1 MYINIFSSLFYNIR
15 RLQQLN
21 VPRYSWEI
29 EMKVLELNCEI
40 DNFVNKVLKKRLN
53 DKILNSLKDNKDI
66 SKNLR

>member
-21 VPRYSWEI
+21 VPRYSWAI

-40 DNFVNKVLKKRLN
+40 DEFINKVLKKRLN
-53 DKILNSLKDNKDI
+53 DKILEQLKDRKDI

>member
-40 DNFVNKVLKKRLN
+40 DNFFNKVLKKRLN